1 MSPARRM
8 PVWRTASRSSMTILI
23 FLTDLLMMAE
33 ALLTFVGH
41 QILCYTMGA
50 GAYEWIRGEQPNLV
64 ILDWR
69 METPD
74 TGTAVLG
81 LLKKESATRSIPI
94 IVLSAYLRRGS
105 WRLCSRRNFRLRC
118 CPSPQG

>member
-1 MSPARRM
+1 MAHRITVIDDDP
-8 PVWRTASRSSMTILI
+8 
-23 FLTDLLMMAE
+23 DLLMMAE
-33 ALLTFVGH
+33 ALPTFVAN
-41 QILCYTMGA
+41 QILCLAMGA
-50 GAYEWIRGEQPNLV
+50 GSYEWIRGEQPNLV

-81 LLKKESATRSIPI
+81 LLKKEPATRSIPI
-94 IVLSAYLRRGS
+94 IVLSGYLRRGS
-105 WRLCSRRNFRLRC
+105 WRLCSRQNFRLRC